1 MVKYEKGKIV
11 KATVVG
17 TEKYGIFVSLDE
29 EYSGMIH
36 ISEVSHK
43 YVKNINDFVNIGDTI
58 NVEILDADHETYRLN
73 LSIKNI
79 NYKKKYSKRKTKIKE
94 TSLGFRSLAYNLP
107 IWIEKNIKKEQK
119 TINTIDK

>member
-58 NVEILDADHETYRLN
+58 NVEILDVDHETYQLN

>member
-43 YVKNINDFVNIGDTI
+43 YVKNINDFVNIGDII
-58 NVEILDADHETYRLN
+58 NVEILDVDHETYRLN